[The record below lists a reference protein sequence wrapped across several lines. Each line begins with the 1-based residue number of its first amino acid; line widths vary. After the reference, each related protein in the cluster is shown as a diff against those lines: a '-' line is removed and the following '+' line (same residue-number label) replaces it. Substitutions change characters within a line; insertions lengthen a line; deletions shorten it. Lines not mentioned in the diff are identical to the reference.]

1 MQYILD
7 ACTIINLLHID
18 EDEFLLKKLSSLG
31 FKICKKVYDET
42 RKNAFKKFERIRP
55 YPSEKNKLIERKL
68 NYFRERIHNDESYTE
83 LSDSVMESLNYHKR
97 NGEYFSILL
106 SYYLNTFEK
115 CHILFFTDDSPAK
128 QYFSPHLGHNKIGY
142 IEDSVDLLILLY
154 RQTQEITTNDLKKFL
169 SSLYSEYA
177 VEIKELEK
185 EINELDIP
193 SHQIRNKDASL
204 KLNQMR
210 HSIKNLNFDEA
221 SKIYIDVCD
230 DSKKYSFLYDVL
242 SRYSSFFEKKLSSD
256 FLEKIKDNISYVDSK
271 PFYKYCSN

>member
-18 EDEFLLKKLSSLG
+18 EDEFLLKKLSSLE
-31 FKICKKVYDET
+31 FKICKTVYDET
-42 RKNAFKKFERIRP
+42 RKNAFKKFERVRP
-55 YPSEKNKLIERKL
+55 YPSDKSKIIERKL
-68 NYFRERIHNDESYTE
+68 NYFRERIHNDESYID
-83 LSDSVMESLNYHKR
+83 LSDSVLESMNYPKR

-115 CHILFFTDDSPAK
+115 CRILFFTDDSPAK
-128 QYFSPHLGHNKIGY
+128 EYFTPHLGHNKMGY

-154 RQTQEITTNDLKKFL
+154 RQNQEFTTADLKKFL
-169 SSLYSEYA
+169 SALYSEYA
-177 VEIKELEK
+177 VEIGELEK
-185 EINELDIP
+185 EINGMEIP
-193 SHQIRNKDASL
+193 THQIRNKDASL

-210 HSIKNLNFDEA
+210 NAIRNLKLEEA

-230 DSKKYSFLYDVL
+230 DSKKYNFLYDVFAK
-242 SRYSSFFEKKLSSD
+242 YSSFFEKEISSD
-256 FLEKIKDNISYVDSK
+256 FLEKIKDNISFVDSK

>member
-1 MQYILD
+1 MQYIID

-18 EDEFLLKKLSSLG
+18 EDEFLLKKLSLLE

-42 RKNAFKKFERIRP
+42 RKNAFKKFQRIRP
-55 YPSEKNKLIERKL
+55 YPYDKSKLIERKL
-68 NYFRERIHNDESYTE
+68 NYFRDRIHNDESYMD
-83 LSDSVMESLNYHKR
+83 LSDSLLESMNYPKR

-128 QYFSPHLGHNKIGY
+128 EFFSPHLGHNKMGY

-177 VEIKELEK
+177 VEISELEK

-193 SHQIRNKDASL
+193 STQIRNKDAIL

-210 HSIKNLNFDEA
+210 HAIKNLNLDEA
-221 SKIYIDVCD
+221 SKIYNEVCD
-230 DSKKYSFLYDVL
+230 NSKKYNFLYNFL
-242 SRYSSFFEKKLSSD
+242 SKYSSFFEKELSSVL
-256 FLEKIKDNISYVDSK
+256 LEKIKENVSYVDSK

>member
-18 EDEFLLKKLSSLG
+18 EDEFLLKKLSSLE
-31 FKICKKVYDET
+31 FKICKAVYDET

-55 YPSEKNKLIERKL
+55 YPSDKSKIIERKL
-68 NYFRERIHNDESYTE
+68 NYFRTRIHNDESYTD
-83 LSDSVMESLNYHKR
+83 LSDSVLESMNYPKR
-97 NGEYFSILL
+97 NGEFFSILL

-128 QYFSPHLGHNKIGY
+128 EYFTPHLGHNKMGY

-154 RQTQEITTNDLKKFL
+154 RQNQDFTATDLKKFL

-177 VEIKELEK
+177 IEIGELEK
-185 EINELDIP
+185 EINGLDIP
-193 SHQIRNKDASL
+193 AHQIKNRDASL

-210 HSIKNLNFDEA
+210 IAIKNLKLDEA
-221 SKIYIDVCD
+221 SKIYVDVCD
-230 DSKKYSFLYDVL
+230 DSKKYNFLYYIF
-242 SRYSSFFEKKLSSD
+242 SKYSSFFDKELSSD
-256 FLEKIKDNISYVDSK
+256 FLDKIKDNISHVDSK
-271 PFYKYCSN
+271 PFYKYFPN

>member
-18 EDEFLLKKLSSLG
+18 EDEFLLKKLSSLE
-31 FKICKKVYDET
+31 FKICKPVYDET

-55 YPSEKNKLIERKL
+55 YPSERSKLIERKL
-68 NYFRERIHNDESYTE
+68 NYFREKIHNDESYYD
-83 LSDSVMESLNYHKR
+83 LSDSVLESMNYPKR

-128 QYFSPHLGHNKIGY
+128 EYFTPHLGHNKIGY

-154 RQTQEITTNDLKKFL
+154 RQNQEFTTNDLKKLL
-169 SSLYSEYA
+169 SSLYYEYV
-177 VEIKELEK
+177 VELGEFEK
-185 EINELDIP
+185 EINGLDIP

-204 KLNQMR
+204 KLNQMKVA
-210 HSIKNLNFDEA
+210 IKNLKLDEA
-221 SKIYIDVCD
+221 SKIFVDVYG
-230 DSKKYSFLYDVL
+230 DSKKYNFLYNVF
-242 SRYSSFFEKKLSSD
+242 SKYSSFFEKKLSSN

-271 PFYKYCSN
+271 PFYKFFSN